1 MISKSPIKNAVGAA
15 KYMTE
20 QAATEYY
27 AGQAVPSEWLG
38 KGAELQGLAGEV
50 TSEELT
56 NQLLGNVKELD
67 KDSGELV
74 DKHLFKMKDGEQNHR
89 AGWDFTFAPPK
100 SVSIESEVFGKL
112 DVRAAHE
119 EAVKVAMNFLEEK
132 GAQARINGER
142 VNTKNLTYSIFQHA
156 TTREGD
162 PHSHT
167 HVLIANVTYD
177 ANGKAY
183 SLESKGIHNLRTAAD
198 AVYINHLANA
208 LDRMGYKLQ
217 FDKEGHFEIVGYT
230 KEQLAVF
237 SKRTE
242 QIKDELAKQ
251 GLNKDTASG
260 GARQVA
266 TLETRQ
272 AKDHPENAEAHR
284 GKWMA
289 EAEAAGIKQAEREPM
304 GRGYAQ
310 QGDALKAVEMAI
322 DHLMEREMA
331 FKEKDLWREAAKF
344 SQGRADTHQLI
355 KTINELMESGKLVER
370 TDGKFT
376 TQNAMNAEKEMG
388 KHLAAGHGAHDAVM
402 TEKEFYVVL
411 QKYEAHTEKEFRG
424 GLEERLAGAVK
435 SGDANSIVKAE
446 AKLNEFNAKGF
457 ALNPEQ
463 RNFAKMI
470 LTGDDRFQGVQGL
483 AGTGKTTVLKFIREA
498 AESKGWEVRGFSN
511 GGAQADKMQ
520 AESGIQSSTTARF
533 NIEFQKME
541 RDGLLA
547 QRALATFEKYGGLM
561 LAEANFKRLWAD
573 VKSGRA
579 TVEYGSK
586 GADGSP
592 GRAFITTANG
602 DTFTKGLFEKV
613 SEFQSPNLNHLG
625 LTSSKYV
632 IHENGDVF
640 KQGGSLLNEAASNFM
655 DKVKDSTRDA
665 GLLGKGAAVV
675 ADKTIGL
682 ADKWIKCGILEA
694 STVKASAFSQTV
706 EGRREELKVLEQH
719 ASEINGET
727 RKVLNICDEASMS
740 GQREFNHV
748 IDATEKTGART
759 VFLGDKMQHQSVD
772 AGKAFEHAQSHM
784 STAMLGAESITRQQ
798 TQNAKEMVADV
809 LMGRHGEALS
819 NLPCREV
826 RTNQDEVLAKYA
838 GMEKLTPEQ
847 KEKRKAELAEAA
859 KADNKEVIKTLA
871 KDYASME
878 KGDRDKTLVITSTNS
893 DKNSLNTEIRSE
905 MKARG
910 ELQDGKQISTY
921 EKADISKQ
929 QANLAANY
937 EKGQVIEFTSKNSL
951 LGLEKG
957 QHASVEKTDSF
968 TNTVTAR
975 TEDGRLINFNPEK
988 LQGKEVYNE
997 YKEKEFAVG
1006 DRMTFTKNDKNLD
1019 VKNGQTGTVEKFDG
1033 KNMTVKMD
1041 NGDKREINTQ
1051 DYKHIDHAYAVTSY
1065 KSQGQTVDRVL
1076 NHHNTMEKGGQH
1088 GDRETYVNLTRARED
1103 VTVYTQNIEKA
1114 TLQSGVKLDKEVA
1127 NIKEATRPEQSKS
1140 QEVERASE
1148 AKTERT
1154 VEAKPEQVKDASPS
1168 SEAKVERVAESKP
1181 EQFKETP
1188 VAESKAEQ
1196 TKEAE
1201 SKPDHAQQISQAL
1214 NTEQEGKM
1222 DGAVKESDIRIPR
1235 DAELAQAA
1243 LDTTERLGSGF
1254 EHAPNFEHL
1263 RDAVLAGAD
1272 YVSMERDSGGREFFF
1287 KDGETFTRDAYGSQQ
1302 TALVEQAA
1310 SRDGEAAPRTE
1321 AEAILRDGKLA
1332 SDAID
1337 TANHRSE
1344 MHQGQPNFESLE
1356 RGLKDG
1362 SVTLSTDS
1370 TGREFYHQDG
1380 ETFTRD
1386 AYGGT
1391 QQYHELLDQAHK
1403 GIDLELSNKAEQS
1416 KESPV
1421 AEAKAEQSKETTVAE
1436 AKAEPSKE
1444 AEAKSET
1451 KLEQAKEA
1459 SPTTESKS
1467 ERVAEAKP
1475 EQAKDSPVAEAK
1487 PERAAAEINPWGTI
1501 KDVSPTVDAKPERST
1516 ESKAELSK
1524 PETKQEQDKAEVK
1537 DKDSATEKSDAK
1549 TDAQSK
1555 VEKKAEGKG
1564 EENGDSKS
1572 NDKTKPSAVR
1582 TRDWDRGR

>member
-1 MISKSPIKNAVGAA
+1 MISKSPIKNAVGAS

-74 DKHLFKMKDGEQNHR
+74 EKHLFKMKGGEQNHR

-167 HVLIANVTYD
+167 HALIANVTYD

-260 GARQVA
+260 GTRQVA
-266 TLETRQ
+266 TYETRQ
-272 AKDHPENAEAHR
+272 AKNHSEIAAEHQ
-284 GKWMA
+284 GKWVA

-310 QGDALKAVEMAI
+310 QGDALKFVEMAI
-322 DHLMEREMA
+322 DHVMGREMA

-344 SQGRADTHQLI
+344 SQGRADTHQLV
-355 KTINELMESGKLVER
+355 KTINELKESGELVER

-376 TQNAMNAEKEMG
+376 SRNAMKAEQEMG
-388 KHLAAGHGAHDAVM
+388 KHLAAGHGAHESVM
-402 TEKEFYVVL
+402 TEKEFYVAL
-411 QKYEAHTEKEFRG
+411 QKYEERTEKEIRG
-424 GLEERLAGAVK
+424 SLEERLAHAVK
-435 SGDANSIVKAE
+435 SGGANGIAKAE
-446 AKLNEFNAKGF
+446 AKLNEFKSKGF
-457 ALNPEQ
+457 ALKPEQ
-463 RNFAKMI
+463 SNFAKMI

-511 GGAQADKMQ
+511 GGDQAVKMQ

-533 NIEFQKME
+533 NIEFQKIE

-547 QRALATFEKYGGLM
+547 QRALATFEKHGGLM
-561 LAEANFKRLWAD
+561 LAEANFKQLWAD
-573 VKSGRA
+573 VKAGRA

-625 LTSSKYV
+625 LTNSKYV

-640 KQGGSLLNEAASNFM
+640 KQGGSLLNEAAASFM
-655 DKVKDSTRDA
+655 DKVKETVKETGKDA

-682 ADKWIKCGILEA
+682 ADKWTKCGILEA

-706 EGRREELKVLEQH
+706 EGRREELKVLEKH

-772 AGKAFEHAQSHM
+772 AGKAFEKAQSYM
-784 STAMLGAESITRQQ
+784 PTAKLGAESITRQQ

-809 LMGRHGEALS
+809 LMERHGEALS

-847 KEKRKAELAEAA
+847 KEKGKAELAEAA

-871 KDYASME
+871 KDYASLE
-878 KGDRDKTLVITSTNS
+878 KGDRDKTLVITSINA
-893 DKNSLNTEIRSE
+893 DKNALNTEIRSE
-905 MKARG
+905 LKARG
-910 ELQDGKQISTY
+910 ELQDGKQISTL

-929 QANLAANY
+929 QANLAGNF
-937 EKGQVIEFTSKNSL
+937 EKGQVIEFTSKNSI
-951 LGLEKG
+951 LGVEKG
-957 QHASVEKTDSF
+957 QHATIEKTDSF

-975 TEDGRLINFNPEK
+975 TDDGRLINFNAEK

-997 YKEKEFAVG
+997 YKGKEFAVG
-1006 DRMTFTKNDKNLD
+1006 DRTTFTKNDKYLD
-1019 VKNGQTGTVEKFDG
+1019 VNNGQTGTVEKFDG
-1033 KNMTVKMD
+1033 KNMTIKMD
-1041 NGDKREINTQ
+1041 NGEKREINTN
-1051 DYKHIDHAYAVTSY
+1051 DYKHIDHAYSVTSY
-1065 KSQGQTVDRVL
+1065 KSQGQTVDRVF

-1148 AKTERT
+1148 AKAERT

-1168 SEAKVERVAESKP
+1168 SEAKVERVAESKTEQVKEATVAVAKP
-1181 EQFKETP
+1181 ER
-1188 VAESKAEQ
+1188 ADESKLEQ
-1196 TKEAE
+1196 TKEAASVAE
-1201 SKPDHAQQISQAL
+1201 PKSYDAVLAQRALETAERIGYTQDWSLTHAPYFDQLKASVEAGAGNWNLEKDSSGREYFTNKEGDTYTADVYGSKYL
-1214 NTEQEGKM
+1214 
-1222 DGAVKESDIRIPR
+1222 DIVDQSMSRGGEVAPKNEAELMQR
-1235 DAELAQAA
+1235 DADLARAA
-1243 LDTTERLGSGF
+1243 LDTADRSGYTETVSRSQIPDF
-1254 EHAPNFEHL
+1254 EQLKMDVAAG
-1263 RDAVLAGAD
+1263 DAQLK
-1272 YVSMERDSGGREFFF
+1272 MDSSGREYFI
-1287 KDGETFTRDAYGSQQ
+1287 KEGDTFTKDAYNANSQ
-1302 TALVEQAA
+1302 ALVEQVNQVFEKPEQVAV
-1310 SRDGEAAPRTE
+1310 
-1321 AEAILRDGKLA
+1321 
-1332 SDAID
+1332 
-1337 TANHRSE
+1337 SE
-1344 MHQGQPNFESLE
+1344 
-1356 RGLKDG
+1356 
-1362 SVTLSTDS
+1362 T
-1370 TGREFYHQDG
+1370 
-1380 ETFTRD
+1380 
-1386 AYGGT
+1386 
-1391 QQYHELLDQAHK
+1391 
-1403 GIDLELSNKAEQS
+1403 KAEQS
-1416 KESPV
+1416 VEAKPEQAKDAST
-1421 AEAKAEQSKETTVAE
+1421 ASEAKAEQSKE
-1436 AKAEPSKE
+1436 
-1444 AEAKSET
+1444 
-1451 KLEQAKEA
+1451 A
-1459 SPTTESKS
+1459 SVTNESKS
-1467 ERVAEAKP
+1467 ERVAETKP
-1475 EQAKDSPVAEAK
+1475 EQAKDSPAAEAK
-1487 PERAAAEINPWGTI
+1487 PERAAAEINPWGTL
-1501 KDVSPTVDAKPERST
+1501 KDVSPTVDAKADRST
-1516 ESKAELSK
+1516 ENKAELSK
-1524 PETKQEQDKAEVK
+1524 PETKQEQDKSEVKDKAEVK
-1537 DKDSATEKSDAK
+1537 DKNSATEKSDAK
-1549 TDAQSK
+1549 KDEQSK
-1555 VEKKAEGKG
+1555 GEKKVEGKG
-1564 EENGDSKS
+1564 VEKGDSKS
-1572 NDKTKPSAVR
+1572 NDKNKASAAR
-1582 TRDWDRGR
+1582 DRDWDRGR

>member
-1 MISKSPIKNAVGAA
+1 MISMTCIKNAGGAS

-20 QAATEYY
+20 QAVSEYY
-27 AGQAVPSEWLG
+27 AGQAVPSEWQG
-38 KGAELQGLAGEV
+38 QGAKLQGLEGKEV
-50 TSEELT
+50 STEELT
-56 NQLLGNVKELD
+56 NQLKGKVHELNKET
-67 KDSGELV
+67 GELQ
-74 DKHLFKMKDGEQNHR
+74 DKQLGVTRGGELQHR
-89 AGWDFTFAPPK
+89 AGWDMTFAAPK
-100 SVSIESEVFGKL
+100 SVSIESEVFGKA
-112 DVRAAHE
+112 DVREAHQ
-119 EAVKVAMNFLEEK
+119 EAVKAGMRFLESK
-132 GAQARINGER
+132 AAQTRVDGEM
-142 VNTKNLTYSIFQHA
+142 VKTGNLTYATFEHA
-156 TTREGD
+156 TSRAGD
-162 PHSHT
+162 PQTHT
-167 HVLIANVTYD
+167 HAIVANVTYD

-183 SLESKGIHNLRTAAD
+183 SLSNEKLMEYRTAAD
-198 AVYINHLANA
+198 AVYKNELANA
-208 LDRMGYKLQ
+208 LDRMGYQVQ
-217 FDKEGHFEIVGYT
+217 FDKNGNFEITGYT
-230 KEQLAVF
+230 KEHLDTF
-237 SKRTE
+237 SKRND
-242 QIKDELAKQ
+242 QIKDALAEK
-251 GLNKDTASG
+251 GLNKDTAG
-260 GARQVA
+260 HGARQVA
-266 TLETRQ
+266 SLDTRQ
-272 AKDHPENAEAHR
+272 DKDHPENAEAHR
-284 GKWMA
+284 GKWLA

-344 SQGRADTHQLI
+344 SQGRADTHQLE

-402 TEKEFYVVL
+402 TEKEFYAAL
-411 QKYEAHTEKEFRG
+411 QKYEARIEKEFRG

-435 SGDANSIVKAE
+435 SGDANSISKAE

-463 RNFAKMI
+463 RNAAKII

-483 AGTGKTTVLKFIREA
+483 AGTGKTTMLKFVREA
-498 AESKGWEVRGFSN
+498 AESKGWTVQGFSN

-533 NIEFQKME
+533 NIEFQKTE

-561 LAEANFKRLWAD
+561 LAEANFKQLWAA
-573 VKSGRA
+573 VKAGRA
-579 TVEYGSK
+579 VVEYGSK
-586 GADGSP
+586 GEDGSP

-640 KQGGSLLNEAASNFM
+640 KQGGSLLNEFAASFM
-655 DKVKDSTRDA
+655 DKVKDSTQDA

-682 ADKWIKCGILEA
+682 ADKWTKCSILEA
-694 STVKASAFSQTV
+694 SAVKASAFAQTV
-706 EGRREELKVLEQH
+706 EGRREEMKVLEKQ

-740 GQREFNHV
+740 GQREFSHV

-772 AGKAFEHAQSHM
+772 AGKAFEQAQNHM
-784 STAMLGAESITRQQ
+784 PTAMLGAESITRQQ

-809 LMGRHGEALS
+809 LMGHHGEALS

-838 GMEKLTPEQ
+838 GMEKITPEL

-878 KGDRDKTLVITSTNS
+878 KSDRDKTLVITSTNS
-893 DKNSLNTEIRSE
+893 DKNAINTEIRSE
-905 MKARG
+905 LKARG
-910 ELQDGKQISTY
+910 ELQDGKQINTL

-937 EKGQVIEFTSKNSL
+937 EKGQVVEFTAKNSL
-951 LGLEKG
+951 LGVEKG
-957 QHASVEKTDSF
+957 QHATVEKTDSF
-968 TNTVTAR
+968 TNTVSAR
-975 TEDGRLINFNPEK
+975 TEDGRLINFNAEK

-997 YKEKEFAVG
+997 YKGKEFAPG
-1006 DRMTFTKNDKNLD
+1006 DRMTFTKNDKDLD
-1019 VKNGQTGTVEKFDG
+1019 VKNGQAGTVEKFDG

-1041 NGDKREINTQ
+1041 NGEKREINTQ
-1051 DYKHIDHAYAVTSY
+1051 DYKHLDHAYAVTSF
-1065 KSQGQTVDRVL
+1065 KSQGQTVDRVM
-1076 NHHNTMEKGGQH
+1076 NHHNSEAGRH

-1114 TLQSGVKLDKEVA
+1114 SLQGGVKLDKEVA
-1127 NIKEATRPEQSKS
+1127 NVKEATRSEQSKS
-1140 QEVERASE
+1140 HEVER
-1148 AKTERT
+1148 
-1154 VEAKPEQVKDASPS
+1154 VP
-1168 SEAKVERVAESKP
+1168 EAKVERSVDANREQVKEAVPIAE
-1181 EQFKETP
+1181 
-1188 VAESKAEQ
+1188 AKAECTDAKSEQ
-1196 TKEAE
+1196 AKDAVTIAE
-1201 SKPDHAQQISQAL
+1201 
-1214 NTEQEGKM
+1214 
-1222 DGAVKESDIRIPR
+1222 IRIPR

-1243 LDTTERLGSGF
+1243 LETTERLGGGI
-1254 EHAPNFEHL
+1254 EHAPNFDHL
-1263 RDAVLAGAD
+1263 RDAVLSGAD

-1287 KDGETFTRDAYGSQQ
+1287 KDGETFTADAYGSKHGE
-1302 TALVEQAA
+1302 LVEQAA
-1310 SRDGEAAPRTE
+1310 SREGEAAPRTE
-1321 AEAILRDGKLA
+1321 AEVVLRDGKLA

-1337 TANHRSE
+1337 TSNHRSE
-1344 MHQGQPNFESLE
+1344 LHQGQPNFESLE

-1370 TGREFYHQDG
+1370 TGREFFHRDG

-1386 AYGGT
+1386 DYGGT

-1403 GIDLELSNKAEQS
+1403 GIDLALS
-1416 KESPV
+1416 
-1421 AEAKAEQSKETTVAE
+1421 
-1436 AKAEPSKE
+1436 
-1444 AEAKSET
+1444 
-1451 KLEQAKEA
+1451 
-1459 SPTTESKS
+1459 SKS
-1467 ERVAEAKP
+1467 EASVSVEAKP
-1475 EQAKDSPVAEAK
+1475 EQAKDSTPVAESRAEQVKDVVPAAETKAERTIEAKPEQAKPDTKQERSKEASTANETKAERVVEAKSEQSKESATAEVK
-1487 PERAAAEINPWGTI
+1487 PERAAEANPWGTI
-1501 KDVSPTVDAKPERST
+1501 KDVVPAAETKAERTTEAKPEQ
-1516 ESKAELSK
+1516 AK
-1524 PETKQEQDKAEVK
+1524 PETKQEQEKAESKEKATSTEKTGSDKANPSKE
-1537 DKDSATEKSDAK
+1537 E
-1549 TDAQSK
+1549 QSK
-1555 VEKKAEGKG
+1555 GEKKAEGKG
-1564 EENGDSKS
+1564 VEKDDSKS
-1572 NDKTKPSAVR
+1572 NDKNKASAAR
-1582 TRDWDRGR
+1582 DRDWDRGR